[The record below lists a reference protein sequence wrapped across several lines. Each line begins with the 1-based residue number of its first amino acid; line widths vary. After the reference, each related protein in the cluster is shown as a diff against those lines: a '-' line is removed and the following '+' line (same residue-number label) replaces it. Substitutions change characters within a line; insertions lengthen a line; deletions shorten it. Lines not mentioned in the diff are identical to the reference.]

1 MVGLMPTFFSESN
14 MREASVLPD
23 WADALKEM
31 GSYGVLEPLT
41 TVNSMTTKDFAPST
55 PAAYCDG
62 VNGAGLP
69 TATES
74 RGVGAFGARVKVR
87 APRR

>member
-1 MVGLMPTFFSESN
+1 

-62 VNGAGLP
+62 VGAGLP